1 MRIEKV
7 EKEIN
12 QFKLIMIGENF
23 VKKMKTED
31 FLNFKNDFFDFVKR
45 MEEEGDF
52 ENNLIYDTYKK
63 ILEQYKKLTND

>member
-31 FLNFKNDFFDFVKR
+31 FMSFKNDFFDFVKR
-45 MEEEGDF
+45 MEDEGDF

-63 ILEQYKKLTND
+63 ILEQYKKLKDD

>member
-12 QFKLIMIGENF
+12 QFKLIMIGESF

-31 FLNFKNDFFDFVKR
+31 FMSFKNDFFDFVKK
-45 MEEEGDF
+45 MEDEGDF

-63 ILEQYKKLTND
+63 ILEQYKKLKDD

>member
-12 QFKLIMIGENF
+12 QFKLIMIGESF

-31 FLNFKNDFFDFVKR
+31 FIGFKNDFFDFVKR

-63 ILEQYKKLTND
+63 ILEQYKKLTDD

>member
-31 FLNFKNDFFDFVKR
+31 FIGFKNDFFDFVKR

-63 ILEQYKKLTND
+63 ILEQYKKLTDD

>member
-31 FLNFKNDFFDFVKR
+31 FMSFKNDF
-45 MEEEGDF
+45 
-52 ENNLIYDTYKK
+52 LI
-63 ILEQYKKLTND
+63 L

>member
-31 FLNFKNDFFDFVKR
+31 FMNFKNDFFDFVKR
-45 MEEEGDF
+45 MEDEGDF

-63 ILEQYKKLTND
+63 ILEQYKKLKDD